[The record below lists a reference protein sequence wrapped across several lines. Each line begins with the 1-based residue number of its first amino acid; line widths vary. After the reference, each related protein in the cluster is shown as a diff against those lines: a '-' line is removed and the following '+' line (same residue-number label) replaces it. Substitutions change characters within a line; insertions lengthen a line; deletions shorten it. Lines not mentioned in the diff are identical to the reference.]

1 MKLLLPALVLTI
13 SSFAQSKSLAPL
25 PASRHEFIIMA
36 HRGDHVV
43 APENSLAALDS
54 AIAHGVDYVEI
65 DLRTSADG
73 KFYIMHDDRIDRT
86 TTGKGRVKELSSAV
100 LDTCHL
106 RNGENI
112 PHFETWLQRAAG
124 KMNLY
129 LDFKDADVR
138 KTMEVLRKFQF
149 ERSVLVYINA
159 EEQYRDWKKY
169 FPQVPVIVS
178 LPDEARDVKAMEAFL
193 AKYPAEVLD
202 GDWDGYTPDMI
213 RHAVSLGIRVW
224 PDIQSPNEEKNWQK
238 ALELGFDGLQTDHP
252 QQLAAWLKERQRRK

>member
-1 MKLLLPALVLTI
+1 MKFLVPALLLAVG
-13 SSFAQSKSLAPL
+13 SFAQPKPLAPL
-25 PASRHEFIIMA
+25 PKPKHDFMVAA

-54 AIAHGVDYVEI
+54 AIRHGVDYVEI

-106 RNGENI
+106 RNGESI
-112 PHFETWLQRAAG
+112 PHFETWLEKAAG
-124 KMNLY
+124 RMYIY

-138 KTMEVLRKFQF
+138 KTMELLKKYHF
-149 ERSVLVYINA
+149 EKAFLVYINS
-159 EEQYRDWKKY
+159 EEQYRDWRKY
-169 FPQVPVIVS
+169 YPKVPLMLS
-178 LPDEARDVKAMEAFL
+178 LPDEARDLAAMKAFL
-193 AKYPAEVLD
+193 AKYPCEVLD

-213 RHAVSLGIRVW
+213 HHAVSLGIRVW
-224 PDIQSPNEEKNWQK
+224 PDIQSPTEEKNWQK
-238 ALELGFDGLQTDHP
+238 ALDLGLDGLQTDHP
-252 QQLAAWLKERQRRK
+252 EALIAWLKARHRR